1 MAGRPSLTSVPNGP
15 RRTEGCILAAY
26 SGRAAAGDDRPA
38 IERETS
44 VQARVCC
51 PSSWATPPGSR
62 GFVSD
67 ELEKLYQSTY
77 TAVVRFLYRK
87 VWDAERAED
96 LAQEVFVRALAHR
109 PDKPRAWVFAVAAN
123 LARDEARAAVRRKRH
138 LTLLKGDPIAQP
150 TVSLSADDAVEHDEK
165 MASVQEALST
175 LTPRDR
181 EILLLWDAGLSYP
194 EIAAQTGLAVGAVGT
209 TLARARRRLV
219 DAHDRQQNR
228 TRLGDNAAHS

>member
-1 MAGRPSLTSVPNGP
+1 M
-15 RRTEGCILAAY
+15 
-26 SGRAAAGDDRPA
+26 
-38 IERETS
+38 
-44 VQARVCC
+44 
-51 PSSWATPPGSR
+51 
-62 GFVSD
+62 D
-67 ELEKLYQSTY
+67 ELEQLYQTTY

-109 PDKPRAWVFAVAAN
+109 PEKPRAWVFAVAAN

-138 LTLLKGDPIAQP
+138 LTLLKADPVAQP
-150 TVSLSADDAVEHDEK
+150 TVAPAADALVEHDERVT
-165 MASVQEALST
+165 SVHEALNT

-194 EIAAQTGLAVGAVGT
+194 EIAAQTGLALGAVGT

-219 DAHDRQQNR
+219 EAHDRQQSNKSNK
-228 TRLGDNAAHS
+228 GSHAAHS

>member
-1 MAGRPSLTSVPNGP
+1 MT
-15 RRTEGCILAAY
+15 
-26 SGRAAAGDDRPA
+26 
-38 IERETS
+38 
-44 VQARVCC
+44 
-51 PSSWATPPGSR
+51 
-62 GFVSD
+62 D
-67 ELEKLYQSTY
+67 ELEQLYQTTY

-109 PDKPRAWVFAVAAN
+109 PEKPRAWVFAVAAN

-138 LTLLKGDPIAQP
+138 LTLLKADPVAQP
-150 TVSLSADDAVEHDEK
+150 TVAPAADTLVEHDERV
-165 MASVQEALST
+165 ASVQEALST

-219 DAHDRQQNR
+219 EAHDRQNPSK
-228 TRLGDNAAHS
+228 GAHAAHS

>member
-1 MAGRPSLTSVPNGP
+1 MGDST
-15 RRTEGCILAAY
+15 RR
-26 SGRAAAGDDRPA
+26 
-38 IERETS
+38 
-44 VQARVCC
+44 
-51 PSSWATPPGSR
+51 R
-62 GFVSD
+62 GAVSD

-109 PDKPRAWVFAVAAN
+109 PEKPRAWVFAVAAN

-150 TVSLSADDAVEHDEK
+150 TVAPSADDTVEHDEK

-219 DAHDRQQNR
+219 DAHDRQQSR

>member
-1 MAGRPSLTSVPNGP
+1 MS
-15 RRTEGCILAAY
+15 
-26 SGRAAAGDDRPA
+26 DD
-38 IERETS
+38 
-44 VQARVCC
+44 
-51 PSSWATPPGSR
+51 
-62 GFVSD
+62 
-67 ELEKLYQSTY
+67 LEKLYQSTY

-96 LAQEVFVRALAHR
+96 LAQEVFVRALTHQ
-109 PDKPRAWVFAVAAN
+109 PEKPRAWVFAVAAN

-138 LTLLKGDPIAQP
+138 LTLLKGDPVAQP
-150 TVSLSADDAVEHDEK
+150 TVAPAADMMVEHDER
-165 MASVQEALST
+165 MASVQEALGT

-219 DAHDRQQNR
+219 EAHDRQH
-228 TRLGDNAAHS
+228 TLKGDHAAHS